1 MSIRMIGIDYQSA
14 DVDIRAKFS
23 FTQKNTAEAL
33 NRLTEMPDIFG
44 AVILSTC
51 NRMELWISVDDEWK
65 GSMLELL
72 CDLKGLSSEDYIP
85 YFTERSETEAV
96 RHLFYLTCGLKSMI
110 LAEDQIL
117 SQVKNA
123 ICLARENYSTDNVLE
138 VLFRKAITAAKKV
151 KTDVVFTHASA
162 TAVDR
167 AVEMLHQQGFPLKG
181 KTCMVIGNGEM
192 GKLAAQNLA
201 RRGAD
206 VTVTIR
212 QYRSGVVNIPV
223 GCKRINY
230 GDRMSLFFDCD
241 LVVSATSSPNYT
253 IRRELFT
260 EETPVT
266 HPIYL
271 IDLAVP
277 RDIEPEVGEIENLKL
292 YDIDDFKITA
302 NAENE
307 AALQQAEEILAA
319 EMDDFFVWYE
329 CRDTIPRI
337 QEIQSVAVTDLNLRI
352 QKIIRK
358 LPVSE
363 EEQKS
368 LIQDVDTAAGKVVGK
383 MMFGLRDYLAG
394 QDFRSCLDG
403 LEKLYEEFR

>member
-14 DVDIRAKFS
+14 DVDVRAKFS
-23 FTQKNTAEAL
+23 FTQKNIAKAL
-33 NRLTEMPDIFG
+33 ESLKELPGIRG

-51 NRMELWISVDDEWK
+51 NRMELWISTDEVWD
-65 GSMLELL
+65 GSILEVL
-72 CDLKGLSSEDYIP
+72 CNLKGLSGEAYGA
-85 YFTERSETEAV
+85 YFIERSEEQAV
-96 RHLFYLTCGLKSMI
+96 RHLFSLTCGLKSMI

-117 SQVKNA
+117 SQVKTA
-123 ICLARENYSTDNVLE
+123 IALARENYSTDNVLE

-151 KTDVVFTHASA
+151 KTEVVFTHANA

-167 AVEMLHQQGFPLKG
+167 AVEMLAQQDFTVKG
-181 KTCMVIGNGEM
+181 KKCMVIGNGEM

-206 VTVTIR
+206 VTVTVR

-230 GDRMSLFFDCD
+230 GERMQLFFDCD
-241 LVVSATSSPNYT
+241 LIVSATSSPNFT
-253 IRRELFT
+253 IRRDLFP
-260 EETPVT
+260 EKMKVP

-271 IDLAVP
+271 VDLAVP
-277 RDIEPEVGEIENLKL
+277 RDIEPEVSEIENLRL

-302 NAENE
+302 NEENHE
-307 AALQQAEEILAA
+307 AMQQAEGILKE
-319 EMDDFFVWYE
+319 EMDDFFGWYE

-337 QEIQSVAVTDLNLRI
+337 QDIQSVAVTDLNLRI

-358 LPVSE
+358 LPMSE
-363 EEQKS
+363 EEQEN
-368 LIQDVDTAAGKVVGK
+368 LLEDVDTAAGKVVGK

-394 QDFRSCLDG
+394 HEFRSCLDG
-403 LEKLYEEFR
+403 LEKLYEEFE